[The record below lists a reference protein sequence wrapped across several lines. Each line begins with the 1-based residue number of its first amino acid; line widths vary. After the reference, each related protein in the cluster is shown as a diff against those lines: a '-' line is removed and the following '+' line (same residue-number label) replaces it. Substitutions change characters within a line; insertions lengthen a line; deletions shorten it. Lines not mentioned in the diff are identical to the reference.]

1 MCRAGFWGY
10 NPGVTDIHET
20 ARHHGGSLGNSLV
33 YPVLS
38 RRAGGL
44 SIGINLFPERK
55 ECSFDCPYCEILPFA
70 PGEPFSLSRL
80 ERELSEM
87 VGSLMEI
94 AGGSGRIRDICFSG
108 NGEPTLSPRLQ
119 DALGLA
125 AGIRRNAGLSAADVP
140 LRIITN
146 STGFLVKDIAAGLR
160 SFHEREGL
168 SIWAK
173 LDAGSDAWFRAMSG
187 SAFRLEALTDAMGK
201 FSRHVPIT
209 IQTMLC
215 GIGDR
220 FPDLAEAEA
229 YAGRLNGLLRS
240 GALVDEL
247 HFYTVARTPADSSV
261 RALADDAILT
271 YMREVSQR
279 LDRALPVS
287 GYGASGL
294 APLRLG

>member
-1 MCRAGFWGY
+1 MCRSGLWDY
-10 NPGVTDIHET
+10 NPVVTDMQET
-20 ARHHGGSLGNSLV
+20 ARHSRGLLGNSLV

-55 ECSFDCPYCEILPFA
+55 ECTFDCPYCEILPFA
-70 PGEPFSLSRL
+70 PGEPFSLPRL
-80 ERELSEM
+80 ERELSGTL
-87 VGSLMEI
+87 GSLLETA
-94 AGGSGRIRDICFSG
+94 AGGSRIRDICFSG
-108 NGEPTLSPRLQ
+108 NGEPTLSPHLFA
-119 DALGLA
+119 ALETA
-125 AGIRRNAGLSAADVP
+125 AGIRRSAGLSAKDVP

-146 STGFLVKDIAAGLR
+146 STGFLAKDIAAGLR

-173 LDAGSDAWFRAMSG
+173 LDAGSDAWFRTMSG
-187 SAFRLEALTDAMGK
+187 SSFGLEALTDAMGK

-220 FPDLAEAEA
+220 FPDSAEAEA
-229 YAGRLNGLLRS
+229 YAGRLNGMLQS
-240 GALVDEL
+240 GARIDEL
-247 HFYTVARTPADSSV
+247 HFYTVARPPADSSV
-261 RALADDAILT
+261 RALADDAILA
-271 YMREVSQR
+271 YMREVWLR
-279 LDRALPVS
+279 LDRALPIS

-294 APLRLG
+294 NPLRLG